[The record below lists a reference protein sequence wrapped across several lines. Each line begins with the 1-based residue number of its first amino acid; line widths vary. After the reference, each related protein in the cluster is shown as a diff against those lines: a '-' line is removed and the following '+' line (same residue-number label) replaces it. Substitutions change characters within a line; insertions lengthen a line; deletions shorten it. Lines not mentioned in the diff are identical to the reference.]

1 MKTYK
6 LFLILLLALSIGSCG
21 SKKDNN
27 YDSVEQLVSEAQIN
41 VKKASVDE
49 LKSIFNHHG
58 NYKIIDCRETE
69 EYTDGHIPGAINI
82 PRGVLEFSNKISN
95 RRETIY
101 VYSQTNKRASLACQ
115 ALKLLKYNKVFLID
129 GGWQEWNNQFP
140 ELIEKGDGDKG
151 AKAAPKVEES
161 GGCGG

>member
-1 MKTYK
+1 MKIFK
-6 LFLILLLALSIGSCG
+6 LFLLLLLIAIIGSCG
-21 SKKDNN
+21 SKKDNS
-27 YDSVEQLVSEAQIN
+27 YDNVEQMVSDAQTNIT
-41 VKKASVDE
+41 KITVDE
-49 LKSIFNHHG
+49 LKEILNHQG
-58 NYKIIDCRETE
+58 EYKIIDCRETE
-69 EYTDGHIPGAINI
+69 EYTERHIPEAVNI

-101 VYSQTNKRASLACQ
+101 VYSQTNDRASLACP

-129 GGWQEWNNQFP
+129 GGWQKWSTEFP
-140 ELIEKGDGDKG
+140 ELIEKGDGIDG